1 MLEKFVESKIKI
13 ERARIDK
20 YDDITRGD
28 IRKSHLP
35 ASIKR
40 YILAR
45 TDGKLSDAEF
55 TAILTKAI
63 KLNINYTIRPGWT
76 LLNFLFSKY
85 DSQQADVVKEKSD
98 VFTFYRFYI
107 DFIVTY
113 IDEHSLVV
121 VTKDKAARFIKEA
134 NNALHEKLITN
145 VTGVKVKNFFIQ
157 LYRLAEKNQEDV
169 SLTSTAP
176 FLFIKTFLEDKE
188 YDDILQKFNS
198 IPDLTN
204 ETEISL
210 KDCIKIVSDKFAP
223 ASSSAPPVSPEKLL
237 EESIDIFP
245 DDEIDEDERKNED
258 EKQIEIEIEEE
269 KEDEKES
276 ESKSEEKTE
285 NKKND
290 REISIKIYEEID
302 DQDDEEEKNDTND
315 TSDGGTIDVEVG
327 GGGDIDEDEQ
337 GNDPFPTDDEKEGS
351 DESHHDQHSVR
362 GRGISVVTGSS
373 LPTEVI
379 SESNLEI
386 EKKSVSRLFKHNEL
400 VSICQ
405 VIYNGDK
412 HKMHESFRQLKEFT
426 GWKEASEYI
435 KEFFYDNNV
444 DIYNKSVL
452 LFVDV
457 LQDYFNQP
465 DGK

>member
-35 ASIKR
+35 APIKR

-45 TDGKLSDAEF
+45 FEGKLSDSEF
-55 TAILTKAI
+55 TALLTKAI

-85 DSQQADVVKEKSD
+85 DSQQSEIVKEKSD

-107 DFIVTY
+107 DFIVNY
-113 IDEHSLVV
+113 VDEHSLVV
-121 VTKDKAARFIKEA
+121 ITKDKVTRFIKEA
-134 NNALHEKLITN
+134 NRALHEKLVENIS
-145 VTGVKVKNFFIQ
+145 GVKVKNFFIQ

-169 SLTSTAP
+169 SLTSTVP

-198 IPDLTN
+198 ISNLTN

-223 ASSSAPPVSPEKLL
+223 QSSSSPEKLL
-237 EESIDIFP
+237 EESTDIFP
-245 DDEIDEDERKNED
+245 DNE
-258 EKQIEIEIEEE
+258 KEEE
-269 KEDEKES
+269 KEKE
-276 ESKSEEKTE
+276 EIEVEIKTE
-285 NKKND
+285 NEDLSDHDEDEEKKD
-290 REISIKIYEEID
+290 TDVASGVGIID
-302 DQDDEEEKNDTND
+302 VEFGDSDDAAEDEPGKNPVITDDEE
-315 TSDGGTIDVEVG
+315 DGG
-327 GGGDIDEDEQ
+327 
-337 GNDPFPTDDEKEGS
+337 DDS
-351 DESHHDQHSVR
+351 QRDRDSVR
-362 GRGISVVTGSS
+362 DRVIGDVTDSR

-379 SESNLEI
+379 SESNLDI
-386 EKKSVSRLFKHNEL
+386 EKKSISRLFKHGEL

-405 VIYNGDK
+405 AVYNGDK
-412 HKMHESFRQLKEFT
+412 HKMHESFRALKEFT
-426 GWKEASEYI
+426 EWKDASEYI
-435 KEFFYDNNV
+435 KDYFYDNNV

-452 LFVDV
+452 LFIDV
-457 LQDYFNQP
+457 LNDYYNQL
-465 DGK
+465 DGN

>member
-35 ASIKR
+35 APIKR
-40 YILAR
+40 YVLAR
-45 TDGKLSDAEF
+45 FEGKLSNAEF
-55 TAILTKAI
+55 TALLTKAI

-85 DSQQADVVKEKSD
+85 DSQQAEVIKEKSD

-107 DFIVTY
+107 DFILNY

-121 VTKDKAARFIKEA
+121 ITKDKVARFIKEA
-134 NNALHEKLITN
+134 NRALHEKLVTN
-145 VTGVKVKNFFIQ
+145 ITGVKVKNFFIQ

-169 SLTSTAP
+169 NLTSTAP

-198 IPDLTN
+198 IPDITN

-210 KDCIKIVSDKFAP
+210 KDCIKIVSDKFP
-223 ASSSAPPVSPEKLL
+223 ASAPPPPEKI
-237 EESIDIFP
+237 EMESTDIFP
-245 DDEIDEDERKNED
+245 EEED
-258 EKQIEIEIEEE
+258 EKGIENEIIV
-269 KEDEKES
+269 
-276 ESKSEEKTE
+276 E
-285 NKKND
+285 NTD
-290 REISIKIYEEID
+290 VHDDVISDTGEEID
-302 DQDDEEEKNDTND
+302 DDGGQDNIQEEEKDTDEGHKLSIKLYDHDDKAGTMSDDEERNNDD
-315 TSDGGTIDVEVG
+315 SGVIDVDFPEDG
-327 GGGDIDEDEQ
+327 ESGEDEEAI
-337 GNDPFPTDDEKEGS
+337 DPIVTDDDDAPDDDTLRKDPVKE
-351 DESHHDQHSVR
+351 ENK
-362 GRGISVVTGSS
+362 

-379 SESNLEI
+379 SESNLDI
-386 EKKSVSRLFKHNEL
+386 DKKSISRLFKHGEL

-405 VIYNGDK
+405 TVYNGDK
-412 HKMHESFRQLKEFT
+412 HKMHESFRELNGFSE
-426 GWKEASEYI
+426 WKDASGYI
-435 KEFFYDNNV
+435 KELFYDNDV

-457 LQDYFNQP
+457 LQDYYNQI

>member
-35 ASIKR
+35 APIKR

-45 TDGKLSDAEF
+45 FEGKLSDSEF
-55 TAILTKAI
+55 TALLTKAI

-85 DSQQADVVKEKSD
+85 DSQQAEIIKEKSD

-107 DFIVTY
+107 DFIVNY
-113 IDEHSLVV
+113 VDEHSLVV
-121 VTKDKAARFIKEA
+121 ITKDKVTRFIKEA
-134 NNALHEKLITN
+134 NRALHEKLVEN
-145 VTGVKVKNFFIQ
+145 VSGVKVKNFFIQ

-169 SLTSTAP
+169 SLTSTVP

-188 YDDILQKFNS
+188 YDDILKKFNS
-198 IPDLTN
+198 ISDLTN

-223 ASSSAPPVSPEKLL
+223 PSSSQEKLL
-237 EESIDIFP
+237 EESGDIFP
-245 DDEIDEDERKNED
+245 DDEKEQEEEEE
-258 EKQIEIEIEEE
+258 EKKEEIEIEIEPVNL
-269 KEDEKES
+269 S
-276 ESKSEEKTE
+276 
-285 NKKND
+285 
-290 REISIKIYEEID
+290 
-302 DQDDEEEKNDTND
+302 DQDEDVEKNDND
-315 TSDGGTIDVEVG
+315 VASGVGIIDIEFGGSDDAA
-327 GGGDIDEDEQ
+327 EDEQ
-337 GNDPFPTDDEKEGS
+337 GKNPIITEDEEDGG
-351 DESHHDQHSVR
+351 DESAHDRDSVR
-362 GRGISVVTGSS
+362 DRVTGDVTDSR

-379 SESNLEI
+379 SESNLDI
-386 EKKSVSRLFKHNEL
+386 EKKSISRLFKHGEL

-405 VIYNGDK
+405 AVYNGDK
-412 HKMHESFRQLKEFT
+412 HKMHESFRALKEFT
-426 GWKEASEYI
+426 EWKDASEYI
-435 KEFFYDNNV
+435 KDYFYDNNV

-452 LFVDV
+452 LFIDV
-457 LQDYFNQP
+457 LNDYYNQL
-465 DGK
+465 DGN